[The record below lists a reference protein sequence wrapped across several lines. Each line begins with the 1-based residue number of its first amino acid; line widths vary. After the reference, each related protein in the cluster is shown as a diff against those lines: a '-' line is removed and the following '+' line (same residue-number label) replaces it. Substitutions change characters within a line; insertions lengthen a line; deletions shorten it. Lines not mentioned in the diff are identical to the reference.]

1 MKRYLSHIPLLLLLA
16 SPLQGQAPQGINY
29 QAALRNGSG
38 QALSNTAVTMRLGI
52 YSGAGATVKVY
63 EETHALTS
71 NSTGVVDCVIGK
83 GSVTSGSFS
92 AINWGSDQF
101 NLKAEVNSG
110 GGFLDLGTQQLIS
123 VPYSLYSNQSGG
135 LSGNLPPSQ
144 ISAGGAAADQVLS
157 WNGSNWVPKNPT
169 LGTITG
175 VTTGTGLTGG
185 GTSGTL
191 TLNALNTDPLWNA
204 NQLQGV
210 NIRSGVVPV
219 VGGILRAGTNGW
231 EPSVETVRA
240 VGTGLSLGSGGTI
253 NSVWTQNGS
262 DIYNNNTGRV
272 GIGTSKPTF
281 PLHIAGIN
289 ATVAHQYQGK
299 GWDAFYYKGTEL
311 GYLGVFND
319 TNDLD
324 FGTNGTGRNV
334 NIVTGSGLTPR
345 LTVTS
350 TGRIGAGT
358 TTPNFKLHLNETAT
372 TAAPVLQFSNGTTG
386 NTLADGMV
394 MGFNLSNGE
403 GIIWNFENQPWVFG
417 TNSAERMRISNTGF
431 VGIGNTAPAFLLDIG
446 GPSRTSRSLNVVTG
460 NASNVDGAGRFSNA
474 TGVFAG
480 IATANNGVYASTASS
495 TNSTGAAIYGDNGG
509 SNSFGFAGFFN
520 GRSSVVGNMNVSGS
534 LSKASGTF
542 MIDHPLDP
550 ENKYLYHS
558 FVESPD
564 MMNIYNGMAIA
575 DEQGEAVVVMPDWF
589 EALNMEF
596 RYQLTCVGGYA
607 PVYVAEKIKG
617 NRFKI
622 AGATKGLEIS
632 WQVTGI
638 RHDAYA
644 EKNRIQVE
652 VEKSET
658 EKGTY
663 LHPEVFG
670 KSADKGVYYQMLQQH
685 VVPKTAGPATE
696 EIRAAQQIPGTTVYK
711 VDRP

>member
-1 MKRYLSHIPLLLLLA
+1 M
-16 SPLQGQAPQGINY
+16 
-29 QAALRNGSG
+29 
-38 QALSNTAVTMRLGI
+38 
-52 YSGAGATVKVY
+52 
-63 EETHALTS
+63 
-71 NSTGVVDCVIGK
+71 
-83 GSVTSGSFS
+83 
-92 AINWGSDQF
+92 
-101 NLKAEVNSG
+101 
-110 GGFLDLGTQQLIS
+110 
-123 VPYSLYSNQSGG
+123 
-135 LSGNLPPSQ
+135 
-144 ISAGGAAADQVLS
+144 
-157 WNGSNWVPKNPT
+157 
-169 LGTITG
+169 
-175 VTTGTGLTGG
+175 
-185 GTSGTL
+185 
-191 TLNALNTDPLWNA
+191 
-204 NQLQGV
+204 
-210 NIRSGVVPV
+210 
-219 VGGILRAGTNGW
+219 
-231 EPSVETVRA
+231 
-240 VGTGLSLGSGGTI
+240 
-253 NSVWTQNGS
+253 
-262 DIYNNNTGRV
+262 
-272 GIGTSKPTF
+272 
-281 PLHIAGIN
+281 
-289 ATVAHQYQGK
+289 
-299 GWDAFYYKGTEL
+299 
-311 GYLGVFND
+311 
-319 TNDLD
+319 
-324 FGTNGTGRNV
+324 
-334 NIVTGSGLTPR
+334 
-345 LTVTS
+345 
-350 TGRIGAGT
+350 
-358 TTPNFKLHLNETAT
+358 
-372 TAAPVLQFSNGTTG
+372 
-386 NTLADGMV
+386 
-394 MGFNLSNGE
+394 
-403 GIIWNFENQPWVFG
+403 IWNFENQNLLFG
-417 TNSAERMRISNTGF
+417 TNGAERMRISNAGF

-460 NASNVDGAGRFSNA
+460 NPSNVDGAGRFSNA
-474 TGVFAG
+474 TGVFAS

-670 KSADKGVYYQMLQQH
+670 KSADKGVYYKMLQQH